1 MRGWWSRVG
10 EGLPVLEVKVVGQP
24 VTKGSHQVQRGRVV
38 AHDPAG
44 LKRWE
49 GQVEAA
55 ARLAARR
62 QGWVRPVLDVPVA
75 VTLFYVVLP
84 RPKKHYGTGKNAG
97 VLRDDA
103 PTWVAQRGAGR
114 GDIEKFM
121 RGVFDPLVRAGVLS
135 DDAQIVAV
143 DGARKG
149 FGSPPGVRLRLV
161 AGVGPLW

>member
-1 MRGWWSRVG
+1 VVD
-10 EGLPVLEVKVVGQP
+10 LPTLEVVVRGQP
-24 VTKGSHQVQRGRVV
+24 ITKGSHQTFNGKVV
-38 AHDPAG
+38 AHDPKG

-62 QGWVRPVLDVPVA
+62 QGWVCPDKRTAVA
-75 VTLFYVVLP
+75 VTQFYVVLP

-97 VLRDDA
+97 VLRADA
-103 PTWVAQRGAGR
+103 PTWVTERGANR

-121 RGVFDPLVRAGVLS
+121 RSVFDPLTRAGVLY

-149 FGSPPGVRLRLV
+149 FGSPVGVRLRLV